1 MKIGL
6 TLPHIGPDAS
16 KENILKIALD
26 AEKEGFDSV
35 WVAERLLWP
44 LKPQTSFV
52 ASPDGSLPTI
62 YQNVLDPIETLTYI
76 AANTKKIAL
85 GTCVIDM
92 LFHNPVILAR
102 RFATLDVF
110 SQGRA
115 VCGLGIGWSKDEYQA
130 SNLSFENKG
139 QRADE
144 FVQLLKKIWTDD
156 VVQFKGKYYNIPA
169 SKIGPKPIQKPH
181 IPIYLGG
188 SVSNTFTRIAKYAD
202 GWLAAVG
209 GPLDSLYESIKSLK
223 EQTAKENKSPSQI
236 KIVTLTFPQIYERKN
251 KIDEIRSGQSQRS
264 PLSGTIEEIGQDIQ
278 KIKAMGVEHIIFAFA
293 NLDLHKVNEIAKLIG
308 KFAK

>member
-6 TLPHIGPDAS
+6 TLAHIGPDAS

-44 LKPQTSFV
+44 LKPQTPFV

-115 VCGLGIGWSKDEYQA
+115 VCGLGIGWSKDEYLA

-144 FVQLLKKIWTDD
+144 FVQLLKMIWTDD